1 MKRGHW
7 SLKTFKGRKK
17 FEKTS
22 QLQTLFMKKSMIQRV
37 EPRAEGESQE
47 SRSIVLERNTRHK
60 EPVLCTQLNSKTA
73 IYQVTAMWLPPIFS
87 FLNHGIYRSY
97 PYHAPP
103 LHSGHVEGRRL
114 VYFSHKSSSGEEPYS
129 RS

>member
-47 SRSIVLERNTRHK
+47 SRRIVLERNTRHK

-73 IYQVTAMWLPPIFS
+73 IYQ
-87 FLNHGIYRSY
+87 
-97 PYHAPP
+97 
-103 LHSGHVEGRRL
+103 
-114 VYFSHKSSSGEEPYS
+114 
-129 RS
+129 